1 MTIAITGAS
10 GQLGG
15 LTATRLLEVAD
26 PTEVVLLSRNPGS
39 LDDFVRRGAQA
50 RAVDFNDP
58 STLPAAF
65 DGVGRLLLV
74 SADTVGDRLAGHL
87 AAIEA
92 AASAGVGHIVYTSVP
107 NPVDDNPALVTPDHK
122 ATEDALRSSGVVWTF
137 LRNNLYADMQVPTL
151 AQAAASG
158 QLITNAG
165 HGRTACVT
173 RADCAAAAVAVL
185 TTDGHENKAYDITGP
200 QSLSARD
207 LAALAGPAVEVVN
220 VDDDA
225 YVSALVGA
233 GLPTPVAQLLA
244 SFGAAARGGYLETV
258 SSAVHDLTG
267 RPPTP
272 LNQLLG

>member
-26 PTEVVLLSRNPGS
+26 PTEVVLLSRNPAS
-39 LDDFVRRGAQA
+39 LDNFVRSGAQA
-50 RAVDFNDP
+50 RRVDFNDP

-65 DGVGRLLLV
+65 HGVDRLLLV

-92 AASAGVGHIVYTSVP
+92 AAVAGVGHIVYTSVP
-107 NPVDDNPALVTPDHK
+107 KPVDDNPALVVPDHK
-122 ATEDALRSSGVVWTF
+122 ATEDALRSSGVAWTF
-137 LRNNLYADMQVPTL
+137 LRNNLYADMQLPTI
-151 AQAAASG
+151 AQAAAG

-165 HGRTACVT
+165 DGRTAYVT

-185 TTDGHENKAYDITGP
+185 TTDGHDNKSYDITGP
-200 QSLSARD
+200 EALSASD

-244 SFGAAARGGYLETV
+244 SFGAATRGGYLETV
-258 SSAVHDLTG
+258 SSAVHELTG